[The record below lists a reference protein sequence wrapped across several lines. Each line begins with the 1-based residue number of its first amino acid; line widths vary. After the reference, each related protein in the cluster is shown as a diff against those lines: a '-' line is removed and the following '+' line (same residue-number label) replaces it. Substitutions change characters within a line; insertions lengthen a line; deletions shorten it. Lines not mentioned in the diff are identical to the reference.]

1 MYFIPIP
8 LDDLAIYLPMR
19 WIGLVYTFLGEIQV
33 LWYDVVMS
41 KEFYIYGRKPI
52 IEILQNKPES
62 LIRIYIREQT
72 TGREI
77 DIIKNLASEKK
88 VLTSGTNEG
97 QIKKFLADEV
107 NHQGVVALSK
117 PFEYTHLDTWLSE
130 IDMDTRPSVIVLD
143 HLTDVSNVGAI
154 IRSATAAGVAAI
166 IVAEL
171 NQAPITSAVYKTSAG
186 TVGRIPVIQVGNINQ
201 TMEKL
206 KTAGFWSVGL
216 AMMDPDED
224 NPYSGSTDVW
234 QYDFTDAPNAI
245 VVGSE
250 GEGIRF
256 KTREHCDALIH
267 IPMENNVESLNASV
281 SVAVVCYEM
290 MRQKLGK

>member
-1 MYFIPIP
+1 
-8 LDDLAIYLPMR
+8 
-19 WIGLVYTFLGEIQV
+19 
-33 LWYDVVMS
+33 MS

-52 IEILQNKPES
+52 IEILQNKPS
-62 LIRIYIREQT
+62 NLIRIYIREQS

-77 DIIKNLASEKK
+77 ELIKELAREKK
-88 VLTSGTNEG
+88 VLISGTNEG

-117 PFEYTHLDTWLSE
+117 PFEYTNLDTWLSE

-154 IRSATAAGVAAI
+154 IRSATAAGISAI

-201 TMEKL
+201 TMDKL

-216 AMMDPDED
+216 AMSEPSEE
-224 NPYSGSTDVW
+224 NPYSGSTDLW